1 LCTSR
6 KRRPPQVSGS
16 KLPRGAQSLVSAA
29 WLRALRKAAPERSAS
44 DLYAGRAFATARR
57 AAEFLG
63 ADLIVA
69 SAGLGIVRGDT
80 VIPSYDLTLARGG
93 IRSRVTGAFD
103 LAAWWIVVSHG
114 PYATELASQLRG
126 RPLILVCLS
135 RAYAPLIVST
145 LKSACPNTLRIF
157 GAGLEAV
164 LPLTLKTCLLP
175 YDDRLAALTPG
186 TRADFAQRALL
197 HYVTS
202 IYGESTMS
210 LDQDK
215 TAVRAALAKLP
226 KPPRGPKRPS
236 VDDATVRAV
245 IKRLL
250 PTIGRRRSVMLR
262 HLRTVEGIACEQ
274 SRFNRLFSEVVGHA

>member
-1 LCTSR
+1 
-6 KRRPPQVSGS
+6 
-16 KLPRGAQSLVSAA
+16 
-29 WLRALRKAAPERSAS
+29 
-44 DLYAGRAFATARR
+44 
-57 AAEFLG
+57 
-63 ADLIVA
+63 
-69 SAGLGIVRGDT
+69 
-80 VIPSYDLTLARGG
+80 
-93 IRSRVTGAFD
+93 
-103 LAAWWIVVSHG
+103 
-114 PYATELASQLRG
+114 
-126 RPLILVCLS
+126 LS
-135 RAYAPLIVST
+135 RAYAPLIVSI
-145 LKSACPNTLRIF
+145 LKSARLGTLRIF

-164 LPLTLKTCLLP
+164 LPPTLKACVLP

-202 IYGESTMS
+202 IYGESNMS
-210 LDQDK
+210 LDEDK

-236 VDDATVRAV
+236 VDDASLRAV

-274 SRFNRLFSEVVGHA
+274 SRFNRLFSAVVGHA